1 MWTGRDSGAR
11 SPCDF
16 PRGGATQN
24 LAAYLLSRHEMFF
37 PLSLMEVKGRKKTAG
52 DKVFRGQGSSNPMPL
67 SVVWLIQIQE
77 K

>member
-1 MWTGRDSGAR
+1 
-11 SPCDF
+11 
-16 PRGGATQN
+16 
-24 LAAYLLSRHEMFF
+24 MFF